1 MGNTP
6 ADPRAPRGNTPVA
19 KRSGWVS
26 ARCTYGEA
34 VRFPDEPSEEPCE
47 ARSQEGAREL
57 PSVST
62 DRRSL
67 PKAVAR
73 VVPQGPV
80 RGARKKLFGLFPNEL
95 IGKIV

>member
-1 MGNTP
+1 MTTDKNNSCHPGATRR
-6 ADPRAPRGNTPVA
+6 ALSRAPRGNTPVA
-19 KRSGWVS
+19 KQSGWVS
-26 ARCTYGEA
+26 AK
-34 VRFPDEPSEEPCE
+34 
-47 ARSQEGAREL
+47 REL

-80 RGARKKLFGLFPNEL
+80 RGARKKLFWLFPEEN
-95 IGKIV
+95 IGKK